1 MTNQASVCVVY
12 ATRREAG
19 NEAARSLTGLRSHIM
34 AIPESDFEVAALL
47 EPRQIRR
54 EGDIRQRMLQLL
66 DEMEEALAA
75 HRWT

>member
-1 MTNQASVCVVY
+1 
-12 ATRREAG
+12 
-19 NEAARSLTGLRSHIM
+19 M

-75 HRWT
+75 HRWTLTFSAW